1 MTLLVALAA
10 YALGA
15 IHLEVTILCDTTRQ
29 ADTTTPNHP
38 PTPSGPLTRARAR
51 AMQQKVNSL
60 LSTLDL
66 GTYLDGMLFTSDTLC
81 VIRYVPQE
89 PPDESPPRP
98 EEEEE
103 EREQP
108 RHEEEKLHAER
119 YYRLGHSG
127 TTAHHQ
133 PTPGGTATAPASSQL
148 RQSGT
153 TAAHQER
160 YYRSSGTTA
169 HQQAVLPLAP
179 EAPHEDPQ
187 KSSGKST

>member
-1 MTLLVALAA
+1 M
-10 YALGA
+10 
-15 IHLEVTILCDTTRQ
+15 
-29 ADTTTPNHP
+29 
-38 PTPSGPLTRARAR
+38 TRARAR

-81 VIRYVPQE
+81 VIRYIPQE
-89 PPDESPPRP
+89 HPDETQPRP

-103 EREQP
+103 KRAQP
-108 RHEEEKLHAER
+108 RLEEEGQLTER
-119 YYRLGHSG
+119 YYRPGHSG
-127 TTAHHQ
+127 TTA
-133 PTPGGTATAPASSQL
+133 PAPASPDRARYYRSRSSQP

-169 HQQAVLPLAP
+169 HQEAVLPLTP
-179 EAPHEDPQ
+179 EAPREDPQ

>member
-1 MTLLVALAA
+1 
-10 YALGA
+10 
-15 IHLEVTILCDTTRQ
+15 
-29 ADTTTPNHP
+29 
-38 PTPSGPLTRARAR
+38 
-51 AMQQKVNSL
+51 MQQKVNSL

-89 PPDESPPRP
+89 PPDETQPRP

-103 EREQP
+103 KREQP
-108 RHEEEKLHAER
+108 RHEEEELHAER
-119 YYRLGHSG
+119 YYRLCHSG

-133 PTPGGTATAPASSQL
+133 LTPEGNATAPASSQP

-160 YYRSSGTTA
+160 YYRSSGTTT
-169 HQQAVLPLAP
+169 HQKAVLPLTPGAP
-179 EAPHEDPQ
+179 REDPQ
-187 KSSGKST
+187 KSSGEST